1 MHRKQ
6 SAAWSVTLVLF
17 LSSFGNAEEP
27 PGYTVQP
34 PPELLR
40 HFLQL
45 EGEWVGTHVNHE
57 GKEEQ
62 LTLVY
67 RNVSGGTAV
76 EERIFANTPKEMIT
90 MYHGNGD
97 DRVLMTHYC
106 ALGNQPRLQLEE
118 SDGKHFAFS
127 YLDGVGI
134 DRETTGHMGRMKMTV
149 VDENTIRQEWA
160 YYEGGKE
167 INVTQMTFKR
177 AQQ

>member
-1 MHRKQ
+1 MSKWVI
-6 SAAWSVTLVLF
+6 AWLVTLF
-17 LSSFGNAEEP
+17 LCLNSFGIAEEP

-34 PPELLR
+34 PPDALKY
-40 HFLQL
+40 FLQL

-62 LTLVY
+62 LKMVY

-76 EERIFANTPKEMIT
+76 EERIFAGSPKEMIT

-97 DRVLMTHYC
+97 DQVLMTHYC

-118 SDGKHFAFS
+118 SDGKHFSFT

-134 DRETTGHMGRMKMTV
+134 DRKTTGHMGRMKMTV
-149 VDENTIRQEWA
+149 VDANTIQHEWA

-177 AQQ
+177 MQQ

>member
-1 MHRKQ
+1 MNKKWR
-6 SAAWSVTLVLF
+6 AAWPLTLFLF
-17 LSSFGNAEEP
+17 LSSIGIAEEP

-34 PPELLR
+34 PPEELK

-45 EGEWVGTHVNHE
+45 EGEWIGTHVNHE

-62 LTLVY
+62 LKLVY
-67 RNVSGGTAV
+67 RNVSGDTAV
-76 EERIFANTPKEMIT
+76 EERIFAGTPKEMIT
-90 MYHGNGD
+90 MYHGNGGD
-97 DRVLMTHYC
+97 QVLMTHYC

-118 SDGKHFAFS
+118 SDGKQFAFS

-149 VDENTIRQEWA
+149 VDTNTIQHEWA

-177 AQQ
+177 IQQ